1 MHPFNSNNLTRPLLK
16 RVSHL
21 VGAGTLLAMT
31 STHAQ
36 VQNGLLN
43 YWPLDG
49 SALDEATIVIGAT
62 GESQDNG
69 NINGAITFTEAETE
83 GLGAGFGQVGNF
95 PGGQGNNITVPDPTA
110 GTDDID
116 RSGADLSISIWIK
129 ANQWT
134 EGWQGIIAHGE
145 QSDYRVAR
153 RGSDNPILFS
163 YAGGTGDIQ
172 TVTSFGAAPEGDSKW
187 HHIVATSQNGV
198 ASQLFVNGVLE
209 ATGGAPSIAPSNA
222 NNNVLCIGCN
232 PDNGRE
238 FIGLIDDVAMWD
250 RALGADEVTEIYNQG
265 IAGNPLSSFFPTADD
280 LDNDGLPDAWEE
292 IYGLSISDNGSTDVN
307 NGPDGDPDNDGLTNL
322 AEFDLRTLPN
332 NADSDDDGLLDGV
345 ESNSGTFV
353 DADDTG
359 TNPLDSDS
367 DNDGLNDGAETNS
380 GTFVDANDT
389 GTNPNLSDT
398 DGDGRSDSEEVEK
411 GSDPNDENSV
421 PGLASPILYYGF
433 NAKNESSIAN
443 FGSLQTEGTV
453 AGGVTYVDSKDP
465 SFGSAF
471 YGNRNTDNDA
481 YIQTGFSGTELA
493 LGPGSVYTAM
503 AWIKWDGSGGNV
515 DHMVFGQEDG
525 AGNAQMLHHGI
536 RDDSAANVHYGG
548 WGNDLN
554 DAGTVPIDE
563 WTHVAWQFDG
573 ADKVV
578 YVNGVETARGG
589 GSTMAGHAL
598 PVIIG
603 GHGRDAADPAGQ
615 SFNGAID
622 EVKIFDEALTAAE
635 IEASMIPLGFDD
647 PDGDGLST
655 EQETT
660 VYLTDP
666 NNPDTDN
673 DGLNDGAEV
682 QNGLDPNDAGGDNG
696 PDGDLDKDG
705 LSNKAEITIHFTRP
719 DSEDSDEDGLTD
731 QQEVTT
737 YLTNPNEEDS
747 DGDGL
752 TDEAE
757 VNDHKSDPN
766 KVDTDGDGVNDGIE
780 VSIGRDP
787 TVSDV
792 VIPRDGIVANFD
804 DAGEKYTEDARRN
817 ATPAGT
823 LMPADPASDGAY
835 YQLLSK
841 AGNLGNFISF
851 ESEEDYTD
859 WGEFSFTMDFL
870 ASEVDADG
878 WGINFLSTAVH
889 GDSGVVPQLEAEE
902 RALID
907 NSFGVGF
914 KTFQST
920 DSQITWNGADM
931 SGPLPFLI
939 PTDEWASLAIDV
951 ERDPGTNTAI
961 VDVTMYTERNREGV
975 AENIFTDFEIED
987 MDLQDFRVQ
996 VMGRTGGSSMNFAID
1011 NLVLLVDGGG
1021 GNGLEIIAVN
1031 TELEAGG
1038 QTRAVTITWNSK
1050 EGRSYVILASDDLG
1064 EGSLDLW
1071 DELEDN
1077 YNATAGQETT
1087 SYTEFGVPADTK
1099 TRFYVIKKAE

>member
-1 MHPFNSNNLTRPLLK
+1 MDMSSVQYKFFTILPVVAVFPLNLATATDLL
-16 RVSHL
+16 VEDFADND
-21 VGAGTLLAMT
+21 GGF
-31 STHAQ
+31 
-36 VQNGLLN
+36 VQ
-43 YWPLDG
+43 
-49 SALDEATIVIGAT
+49 
-62 GESQDNG
+62 
-69 NINGAITFTEAETE
+69 
-83 GLGAGFGQVGNF
+83 
-95 PGGQGNNITVPDPTA
+95 
-110 GTDDID
+110 
-116 RSGADLSISIWIK
+116 
-129 ANQWT
+129 
-134 EGWQGIIAHGE
+134 
-145 QSDYRVAR
+145 
-153 RGSDNPILFS
+153 
-163 YAGGTGDIQ
+163 
-172 TVTSFGAAPEGDSKW
+172 
-187 HHIVATSQNGV
+187 
-198 ASQLFVNGVLE
+198 E
-209 ATGGAPSIAPSNA
+209 ATGNTPIPAFYSAGSGTWSIEGDDSGPATNTITSPTIAVPSTAGIQVSFDHRYSIEGGDWDGAGLQLSIDGGEFTNVPRSAFTQNGYTNINPLIGNHVLKDLDGFSMDSPGYLDGTFITSIARIGGVTAGSNIQIRF
-222 NNNVLCIGCN
+222 V
-232 PDNGRE
+232 
-238 FIGLIDDVAMWD
+238 
-250 RALGADEVTEIYNQG
+250 GAFDEGARGTNIPNWEINSIKVETVT
-265 IAGNPLSSFFPTADD
+265 D
-280 LDNDGLPDAWEE
+280 
-292 IYGLSISDNGSTDVN
+292 
-307 NGPDGDPDNDGLTNL
+307 
-322 AEFDLRTLPN
+322 
-332 NADSDDDGLLDGV
+332 ADSDGMPDAYEDANGLDRNTDDSGNDADSDSVTNLDEFLNGTDPQDDDTDDDSILDGA

-353 DADDTG
+353 DANDTG
-359 TNPLDSDS
+359 TNPLSSDTDGDGFS
-367 DNDGLNDGAETNS
+367 DGVETNT
-380 GTFVDANDT
+380 GTLVNESNT

-398 DGDGRSDSEEVEK
+398 DGDGRSDFDEVEK
-411 GSDPNDENSV
+411 GSDPNDEDSI
-421 PGLASPILYYGF
+421 PGLSPPILYYSF
-433 NAKNESSIAN
+433 NGKNESNIEN
-443 FGSLQTEGTV
+443 FGSLSTGGTV

-525 AGNAQMLHHGI
+525 PGNAEMLHHGI
-536 RDDSAANVHYGG
+536 RDDSPVNVHYGG
-548 WGNDLN
+548 WGNDIS
-554 DAGTVPIDE
+554 DAGTVPIEE

-589 GSTMAGHAL
+589 GSTMAGHTL

-666 NNPDTDN
+666 NDPDTDA
-673 DGLNDGAEV
+673 DGINDGAEV
-682 QNGLDPNDAGGDNG
+682 QNGLDPNEASGDNG

-705 LSNKAEITIHFTRP
+705 LSNKAEITVHFTRP
-719 DSEDSDEDGLTD
+719 NSADSDEDGLTD
-731 QQEVTT
+731 QEEVAT
-737 YLTNPNEEDS
+737 YLTDPNEEDS

-757 VNDHKSDPN
+757 VKEHKSDPN
-766 KVDTDGDGVNDGIE
+766 KVDTDSDGVSDGIE

-787 TVSDV
+787 TIPDV
-792 VIPRDGIVANFD
+792 VTPRDGIVANFD
-804 DAGEKYTEDARRN
+804 DAGENYTEEARRN

-823 LMPADPASDGAY
+823 LMAADDNSDGAY

-841 AGNLGNFISF
+841 AGSLGNFISF

-870 ASEVDADG
+870 ASEVEADG

-889 GDSGVVPQLEAEE
+889 GDSGIVPQLENEE
-902 RALID
+902 NALID

-951 ERDPGTNTAI
+951 ERDSGTNTAV
-961 VDVTMYTERNREGV
+961 VDVTMYTGRNREGV

-996 VMGRTGGSSMNFAID
+996 VMGRTGGSSMNLAID
-1011 NLVLLVDGGG
+1011 NLILLVDGGG
-1021 GNGLEIIAVN
+1021 GNGLEIIAVS

-1050 EGRSYVILASDDLG
+1050 EGRSYAILASDDLG

-1087 SYTEFGVPADTK
+1087 SYTEFGVSADTK